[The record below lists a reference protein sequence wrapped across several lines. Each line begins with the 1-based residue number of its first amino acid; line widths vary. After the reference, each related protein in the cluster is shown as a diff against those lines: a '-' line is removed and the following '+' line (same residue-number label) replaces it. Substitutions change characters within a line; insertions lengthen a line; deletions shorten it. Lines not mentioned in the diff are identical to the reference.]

1 MTDELQDVVVV
12 GGTDV
17 TGKLRDVLV
26 IGGGPAGSTA
36 ATLLARQGHD
46 VVLFEKERF
55 PRDHVGESMLPF
67 CFPLFEDLGVLE
79 ELKRTFV
86 RKPGVRFINRDG
98 VGTTSW
104 CFSHVIPDET
114 YLSFQV
120 NRAPFDQIL
129 LENSRRNGAEVH
141 EETKVEAI
149 DVSDPEMVVLRTSGP
164 DGEREHRARFLV
176 DASGRDAIVG
186 SRQGWRK
193 PREELDRTALW
204 SHWEGVT
211 MKGGL
216 EEGMSLII
224 YMGEEKKGWIWVF
237 PLTEDRVTA
246 GVVMNNSYLRE
257 QKRLL
262 QERGSTD
269 WMRDLTM
276 QELELSSFVKGLLEG
291 TTQALPIMVNG
302 NYSYEV
308 KNHFGPNY
316 AMVGDA
322 RGFIDPIFS
331 SGVFLSIKT
340 SYLATDAIHGL
351 LIGEPDAMDRMAEA
365 YKKVTGAYNFVH
377 RMIKLFYNPHAVTW
391 AEVGEEG
398 EVHRAHQSAMA
409 AGHFMLSGGFFEDHE
424 RFNRFFTL
432 LEDPKQ
438 FHRYATTV
446 IERADFRDTSC
457 HTPWETAFGDLSRE
471 AAATPA

>member
-1 MTDELQDVVVV
+1 MKE
-12 GGTDV
+12 
-17 TGKLRDVLV
+17 RDVLV

-46 VVLFEKERF
+46 AVLFEKERF

-86 RKPGVRFINRDG
+86 RKPGVRFIHRDG
-98 VGTTSW
+98 RATTSW
-104 CFSHVIPDET
+104 CFSHVIPDES

-129 LENSRRNGAEVH
+129 LQNSGRNGAEIH
-141 EETKVEAI
+141 EETKVEAV
-149 DVSDPEMVVLRTSGP
+149 DLSDPDSVAVRTSGP
-164 DGEREHRARFLV
+164 DGEREYRARFLV
-176 DASGRDAIVG
+176 DASGRDALVG
-186 SRQGWRK
+186 TRQGWRK

-204 SHWEGVT
+204 SHWEGVR
-211 MKGGL
+211 MQGGL
-216 EEGMSLII
+216 EEGLSLII

-237 PLTEDRVTA
+237 PLTEDRITA

-257 QKRLL
+257 QRRLL

-269 WMRDLTM
+269 WKLDLCM
-276 QELELSSFVKGLLEG
+276 QELKQSSFVKGLLSG
-291 TTQALPIMVNG
+291 TERALPIMVNG

-308 KNHFGPNY
+308 KNHYGSNY

-340 SYLATDAIHGL
+340 SYLVSDAVHGL
-351 LIGEPDAMDRMAEA
+351 LGGDPGAADRMSSA
-365 YKKVTGAYNFVH
+365 YEKVTGAYEFVH
-377 RMIKLFYNPHAVTW
+377 RMIRLFYNPHAVTW

-446 IERADFRDTSC
+446 IERSDFHDTSC
-457 HTPWETAFGDLSRE
+457 HTPWETAFGGLSRRQ
-471 AAATPA
+471 APASA

>member
-1 MTDELQDVVVV
+1 
-12 GGTDV
+12 
-17 TGKLRDVLV
+17 
-26 IGGGPAGSTA
+26 
-36 ATLLARQGHD
+36 
-46 VVLFEKERF
+46 
-55 PRDHVGESMLPF
+55 MLPF
-67 CFPLFEDLGVLE
+67 CYPLFEDLGVLE

-86 RKPGVRFINRDG
+86 RKPGVRFIHRDG
-98 VGTTSW
+98 VATTSW
-104 CFSHVIPDET
+104 CFGHVIPDET

-141 EETKVEAI
+141 EETKVEGV
-149 DVSDPEMVVLRTSGP
+149 DLTDPEMVVVRTSGP
-164 DGEREHRARFLV
+164 DGERVAPGALPGGRQWEGCPGGEP
-176 DASGRDAIVG
+176 SGLAQTAGERN
-186 SRQGWRK
+186 
-193 PREELDRTALW
+193 RTALW

-211 MKGGL
+211 MQGGL
-216 EEGMSLII
+216 EEGLSLII
-224 YMGEEKKGWIWVF
+224 YMGEEKKGWISSI
-237 PLTEDRVTA
+237 PADQEPDRG
-246 GVVMNNSYLRE
+246 GVVVDNSYLRE

-262 QERGSTD
+262 QGAGSTD
-269 WMRDLTM
+269 WMLDLCM
-276 QELELSSFVKGLLEG
+276 QELEQSSFVNGLLEG
-291 TTQALPIMVNG
+291 TTRALPIMVNG

-308 KNHFGPNY
+308 KNDFGSNY

-340 SYLATDAIHGL
+340 SYLVSDAVDGL
-351 LIGEPDAMDRMAEA
+351 LAGDAEAPRRMADA
-365 YKKVTGAYNFVH
+365 YEKVTGAYNFVH

-391 AEVGEEG
+391 AQVGEEG

-409 AGHFMLSGGFFEDHE
+409 AGHFMLSGGFFKDHD

-446 IERADFRDTSC
+446 IERSAYHDTSC
-457 HTPWETAFGDLSRE
+457 HASWETAFGGLTME
-471 AAATPA
+471 PAPASA